1 MLKNFYILDQVESTY
16 LCNLTPAGLDIV
28 GICSNL
34 IWLNRNH
41 KL

>member
-1 MLKNFYILDQVESTY
+1 MLKNFYFYHQVESTY
-16 LCNLTPAGLDIV
+16 LCNLTSAGLDIV
-28 GICSNL
+28 EICSNL